1 VDPGAGGALVI
12 STEVS
17 DRVRVS
23 AARGDRLR
31 ITGAGS
37 WLDAGR
43 PVNGTKPLDLSTLSG
58 IVEYVPG
65 DLTLTA
71 RAGTPLADIERITNA
86 ERQFLALDPF
96 GGGTIGATVATAS
109 AGPLAHTFGTP
120 RDAVL
125 GVEAVTGDGE
135 LVRGGGRVV
144 KNVAGFDLTRLLTGA
159 WGTLG
164 VITEVS
170 VRLRALP
177 EADETVAL
185 SVRDDSEAALRALLA
200 RVQGVQAAPWAL
212 ELLSPAL
219 AARLGVA
226 GHPALVAR
234 LAGNG
239 DSVRAQRA
247 AFAALGSVLDLPTDV
262 WARLRG
268 CESAGSAVVRL
279 SARRSRVS
287 ELWRLARDASADW
300 SGAFAHATVSRGV
313 VRCILPAADAAR
325 TRAFLAALRPSGCTI
340 IAERLPAP
348 CWRDAVPAAAND
360 PLSRRARDGFDPK
373 RILNPG
379 ILGEES

>member
-1 VDPGAGGALVI
+1 MDPGAGGAHVI
-12 STEVS
+12 ATEIS
-17 DRVRVS
+17 DRVRVA
-23 AARGDRLR
+23 AARGERLR

-37 WLDAGR
+37 WQDAGR
-43 PVNGTKPLDLSTLSG
+43 PVSGTKALDLGALTG
-58 IVEYVPG
+58 IIEYVPG

-71 RAGTPLADIERITNA
+71 RAGTPLAEIARITRA

-96 GGGTIGATVATAS
+96 GTGTLGATVATAS
-109 AGPLAHTFGTP
+109 SGPLAHAFGTP

-125 GVEAVTGDGE
+125 GLEAVTGDGA

-144 KNVAGFDLTRLLTGA
+144 KNVAGFDLTRLFTGA

-185 SVRDDSEAALRALLA
+185 AVRDDAESALRALLA
-200 RVQGVQAAPWAL
+200 RVQSAKAAPWAL

-219 AARLGVA
+219 AARLGIA
-226 GHPALVAR
+226 AHGALVAR
-234 LAGNG
+234 LAGNSE
-239 DSVRAQRA
+239 SVRAQRTV
-247 AFAALGSVLDLPTDV
+247 FAALGSVMELPDDV
-262 WARLRG
+262 WERLRG
-268 CESAGSAVVRL
+268 CEPAGAAVVRI

-300 SGAFAHATVSRGV
+300 SGAFAHSTVGRGV
-313 VRCILPAADAAR
+313 VRCILPEPDAAR
-325 TRAFLAALRPSGCTI
+325 TRAFLAALRPGGGTI
-340 IAERLPAP
+340 IAERLPAA